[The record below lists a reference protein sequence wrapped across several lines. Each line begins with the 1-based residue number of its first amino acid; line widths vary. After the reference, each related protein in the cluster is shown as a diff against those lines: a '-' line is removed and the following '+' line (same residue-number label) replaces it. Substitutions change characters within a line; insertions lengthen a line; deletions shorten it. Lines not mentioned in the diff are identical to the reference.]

1 MEIVMSNQVR
11 DELKEALLIS
21 GKTAARFIFKEYG
34 YCGALFYIEM
44 SDPRDGDTAAESN
57 NIKFVVD
64 SKFAFA
70 LKYPEI
76 EKVGDQFCVKR
87 TVCGG

>member
-1 MEIVMSNQVR
+1 MDIVMSHQVR
-11 DELKEALLIS
+11 DEIKETLLKS
-21 GKTAARFIFKEYG
+21 GKTAARFVLKEYG
-34 YCGALFYIEM
+34 YCGALFNVEM
-44 SDPRDGDTAAESN
+44 SDPREGDFITEVN
-57 NIKFVVD
+57 DITFVVD
-64 SKFAFA
+64 SKFVFA